1 MIKQAV
7 AYVRVSTQGQG
18 RSGLGLDAQRR
29 AVVEFARANDIEIL
43 DTFEEVETGKGSD
56 ALDRRPVLGSALA
69 AAKRQRCAVIVAKLD
84 RLSRDVLFIAGLMA
98 KRVPFYVAELGPSVD
113 PFTLHIYAALAEKER
128 TMISARTRDAL
139 ARVKERGVSKAGKPL
154 PKLGNVTNLPEA
166 QVLGA
171 AANAKAA
178 VAFAANVLPIIE
190 QIRALN
196 LSARPMSF
204 KAIAD
209 ALNARKV
216 PSARGGDWHAMSV
229 ARLLDRAPRPVAI
242 EPKPRPSKGMP
253 LKVNRHSPEN
263 ITKDAPP

>member
-18 RSGLGLDAQRR
+18 RSGLGLDAQRK
-29 AVVEFARANDIEIL
+29 AVTEFARANGIEIL

-56 ALDRRPVLGSALA
+56 ALDRRPVLERALA

-128 TMISARTRDAL
+128 SMISARTRDAL
-139 ARVKERGVSKAGKPL
+139 ARVKERGVSKAGKAL

-178 VAFAANVLPIIE
+178 DAFSANVLPIIE
-190 QIRALN
+190 QIRALS

-204 KAIAD
+204 QAIAD
-209 ALNARKV
+209 ALNVRKV
-216 PSARGGDWHAMSV
+216 ATARGGEWHAMSV
-229 ARLLDRAPRPVAI
+229 ARLLKRAPEPVAT
-242 EPKPRPSKGMP
+242 EPKAAAQKGMP
-253 LKVNRHSPEN
+253 IKMNRRSPDI
-263 ITKDAPP
+263 ITKETPP